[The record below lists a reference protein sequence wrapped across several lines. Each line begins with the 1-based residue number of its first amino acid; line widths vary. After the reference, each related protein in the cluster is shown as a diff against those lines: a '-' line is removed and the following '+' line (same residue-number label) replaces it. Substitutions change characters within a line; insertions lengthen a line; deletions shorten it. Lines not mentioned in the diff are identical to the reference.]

1 MVMLSVRL
9 LPHTGVG
16 HYSEYKES
24 ITSEDL
30 ARGRLRPNKLNASW
44 IGGERQSY
52 LGPKKDKS

>member
-9 LPHTGVG
+9 LPHKGAG

-30 ARGRLRPNKLNASW
+30 AGGRLRPNKLNASW
-44 IGGERQSY
+44 IGGERQRY
-52 LGPKKDKS
+52 P

>member
-1 MVMLSVRL
+1 MLSVRL

-30 ARGRLRPNKLNASW
+30 ARGRLRPSKLNASW
-44 IGGERQSY
+44 IGGETQSY
-52 LGPKKDKS
+52 LGPEKDKS